1 MNADGGNVRR
11 LTTSGG
17 YNVNPRWS
25 PKGDKIAYARMQGG
39 GFHIYTIN
47 TDGTGDTQLTTTGS
61 NENPAWSPDG
71 RLLTFSS
78 KRGGIEA
85 IYVMRAD
92 GSGQTR
98 ISQGKGNGTQPAWSS
113 R

>member
-1 MNADGGNVRR
+1 
-11 LTTSGG
+11 
-17 YNVNPRWS
+17 NP
-25 PKGDKIAYARMQGG
+25 
-39 GFHIYTIN
+39 
-47 TDGTGDTQLTTTGS
+47 DGTGDTQLTSTGS

-71 RLLTFSS
+71 RLLAFSS

-98 ISQGKGNGTQPAWSS
+98 VSQNKGSSSQPAWSS